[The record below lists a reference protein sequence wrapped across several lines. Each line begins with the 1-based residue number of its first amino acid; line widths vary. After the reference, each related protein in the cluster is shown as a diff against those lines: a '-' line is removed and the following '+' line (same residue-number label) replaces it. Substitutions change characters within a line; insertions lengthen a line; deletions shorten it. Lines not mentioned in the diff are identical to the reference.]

1 MTKRDAERH
10 HHRHKY
16 SHSPVYG
23 RISTEQARCCVIVIE
38 ICSASSFISFLITE
52 NSAPTSPLFALDW
65 DGGGPLFAPRFG
77 GKRHRQAVSVATS
90 SLDRLACAPLLARS
104 SVAPFAV
111 VLLDPRILKLCP
123 LLSALILGDVDKNR
137 RCNVATRT
145 EMCWFANVLGMAAP
159 AVCDGRSLFTR
170 MEQKAPS
177 PIRRDLFG
185 QVGSGWG

>member
-77 GKRHRQAVSVATS
+77 GKRHRPAVSVATS
-90 SLDRLACAPLLARS
+90 FLDRLACAPLLTRS
-104 SVAPFAV
+104 SAATFTVF
-111 VLLDPRILKLCP
+111 LLDTRPLKLCP
-123 LLSALILGDVDKNR
+123 LLSALILGEVDKSI
-137 RCNVATRT
+137 V
-145 EMCWFANVLGMAAP
+145 EEK
-159 AVCDGRSLFTR
+159 RSSR
-170 MEQKAPS
+170 GCKKERA
-177 PIRRDLFG
+177 
-185 QVGSGWG
+185 